1 VSRCSGKEIG
11 KPGEGYIVAVSVAF
25 WFKCSSSVAID
36 IIEGVL
42 LTTCGK
48 MLPAPASSPTE
59 MPVATE
65 EPSPSSPET
74 AAEIDFSDADIL
86 EAGRLEALFTQQQ
99 GRRRHH
105 EPSQGA
111 RAVRPR
117 RTPAAQEA
125 RDQDTGKPQA
135 PPAVPVEPCVGETD
149 QIEVAST
156 AQARFLNV
164 GLASVPCVGEKPM
177 APSLAPSLLPGA
189 FSGSLSDSDS
199 TEDSDLTT
207 VRRRVKKAFCSMNA
221 RHKSSHVSVCSEEIE
236 STFLLGSGDLLNLLI
251 LDLERALEDADD
263 DAAATQFT
271 DALLM
276 HFTQLDNELKLSEL
290 AGDTRP
296 LAPSLAHSL
305 APTLVP
311 TLAPSL
317 AAASLAF
324 NDLLVISDSDGEFCE
339 AVISDSEGEFCEAE
353 LSEGEEES
361 R

>member
-1 VSRCSGKEIG
+1 
-11 KPGEGYIVAVSVAF
+11 
-25 WFKCSSSVAID
+25 
-36 IIEGVL
+36 
-42 LTTCGK
+42 

-65 EPSPSSPET
+65 EPSPGSPET

-117 RTPAAQEA
+117 KTP
-125 RDQDTGKPQA
+125 
-135 PPAVPVEPCVGETD
+135 VPVEPCVGETD

-221 RHKSSHVSVCSEEIE
+221 RHKSSHVNVCSEEIE

>member
-1 VSRCSGKEIG
+1 
-11 KPGEGYIVAVSVAF
+11 
-25 WFKCSSSVAID
+25 
-36 IIEGVL
+36 
-42 LTTCGK
+42 

-117 RTPAAQEA
+117 KTP
-125 RDQDTGKPQA
+125 
-135 PPAVPVEPCVGETD
+135 VPVEPCVGETD

-221 RHKSSHVSVCSEEIE
+221 RHKSSHVNVSSEEIE
-236 STFLLGSGDLLNLLI
+236 STFLLGSGNLLNLLI

-263 DAAATQFT
+263 DAAATQFR
-271 DALLM
+271 DALVM

-290 AGDTRP
+290 AGDTV
-296 LAPSLAHSL
+296 H
-305 APTLVP
+305 PTQSG
-311 TLAPSL
+311 AS
-317 AAASLAF
+317 AASSSDLKSQDPTAALRAFTRFNKRLEANRLAKTTAF